1 MFRDILQQALES
13 LRFNR
18 RRSLLTMLGMA
29 WGIAT
34 VVLLL
39 AYGAG
44 FQSALMAAFA
54 SYGSDMMM
62 VFPGRTSVEAGGSK
76 AGTNIRLTLA
86 DLDYITNE
94 VPLIKRITPSSYKNS
109 ALQYGNRTGNGSL
122 TGAYPVY
129 GRIRKMELAEGSYFT
144 EEDEVTRQR
153 VVVLGSDIKKKL
165 FSGMNAVGENVR
177 IDGTSFQV
185 VGVLKY
191 QLNDGDDNSN
201 NAVLIPFNT
210 MSTLVN
216 THYIGGIY
224 LTYEGPQHLKIADT
238 IRKVMAAHHNFK
250 PDDKRAVFVIDI
262 REELKELAIIT
273 IGIKVLLTFIGVLTL
288 GIGGI
293 GLMNIMLVSVTQR
306 TREIGVEKA
315 LGARKRHILLQ
326 FLAEAMAITLTG
338 GLAGIIMA
346 WIISVSV
353 GSLPLWSAFY
363 ENASEGDIHLRL
375 DPGTLMLSTGILV
388 LVGIVSGMWPAVKA
402 AQMDPIEAL
411 RYE

>member
-76 AGTNIRLTLA
+76 AGSNIRLTMS
-86 DLDYITNE
+86 DLDYISNE
-94 VPLIKRITPSSYKNS
+94 VPLIKRITPTAYKSSN
-109 ALQYGNRTGNGSL
+109 LQYGNRTGSSTL

-153 VVVLGSDIKKKL
+153 VVVLGSDTKKKL
-165 FSGMNAVGENVR
+165 FSGMNAVGESVR

-224 LTYEGPQHLKIADT
+224 LTYEGPEHLKIAQT
-238 IRKVMAAHHNFK
+238 IRKVMASHHNFK

-273 IGIKVLLTFIGVLTL
+273 IGIKVLLTFIGMLTL

-346 WIISVSV
+346 WAISFSV

-363 ENASEGDIHLRL
+363 DNASEGDIHLRL

-388 LVGIVSGMWPAVKA
+388 LVGVVSGMWPAVKA
-402 AQMDPIEAL
+402 ARMDPIEAL

>member
-1 MFRDILQQALES
+1 
-13 LRFNR
+13 
-18 RRSLLTMLGMA
+18 
-29 WGIAT
+29 
-34 VVLLL
+34 
-39 AYGAG
+39 
-44 FQSALMAAFA
+44 
-54 SYGSDMMM
+54 
-62 VFPGRTSVEAGGSK
+62 
-76 AGTNIRLTLA
+76 
-86 DLDYITNE
+86 
-94 VPLIKRITPSSYKNS
+94 
-109 ALQYGNRTGNGSL
+109 
-122 TGAYPVY
+122 
-129 GRIRKMELAEGSYFT
+129 
-144 EEDEVTRQR
+144 
-153 VVVLGSDIKKKL
+153 
-165 FSGMNAVGENVR
+165 MNAVGESVR

-216 THYIGGIY
+216 THYIGGIF
-224 LTYEGPQHLKIADT
+224 LTYEGPQHLKIAET
-238 IRKVMAAHHNFK
+238 IRKVMAAHHSFK

-346 WIISVSV
+346 WVISFSV

-375 DPGTLMLSTGILV
+375 DPGTLLLSTGILV